1 MTFPVLHTEQES
13 AHFEALFRYA
23 TMGMLITDDAGLITA
38 INPFALN
45 EFGYTEEE
53 VLGKRIE
60 LLIPKRYHEKHVQHH
75 AAFLKNPAARKM
87 GNGVELIGIS
97 KNGTEFPVEISLSH
111 YSYNGSNFVIAF
123 IKDISERKKAELA
136 IRQMTAELESTV
148 EKRTADL
155 KTIQAELEASLK
167 KEKELSELK
176 SRFVTTASHE
186 FRTPLSTVLS
196 SAYLVEKYTADKD
209 QLKREKHLRHI
220 TSSVEMLTSIL
231 NDFLSVGK
239 IEEGKINVKPVACNI
254 KEFITAA
261 IQELDA
267 GLKENQEIRYI
278 HKGGTGVTLDPTL
291 MKHILMNLV
300 SNASKFS
307 PENGLIEIGTTLKKG
322 QLLLYVKDNG
332 IGITP
337 DDQKHLAER
346 FFRGSN
352 VSGIQGTGLGL
363 HIVSKYAALLNGS
376 MQCKS
381 EPGRGSTFTIIFNLQ
396 KHRYEKDIT
405 DRRQ

>member
-23 TMGMLITDDAGLITA
+23 TMGMLITDEAGMITA
-38 INPFALN
+38 INPFALS

-53 VLGKRIE
+53 VLNRRIE
-60 LLIPKRYHEKHVQHH
+60 LLIPKRFHEKHVQHH
-75 AAFLKNPAARKM
+75 AAFLHNPEARKM
-87 GNGVELIGIS
+87 GKGVELIGIS

-111 YSYNGSNFVIAF
+111 YCYNGSNFVIAF
-123 IKDISERKKAELA
+123 IKDISERKKAEKA
-136 IRQMTAELESTV
+136 IQQLNAQLENTV
-148 EKRTADL
+148 EKRTGDL
-155 KTIQAELEASLK
+155 KKIQAELEASLK

-196 SAYLVEKYTADKD
+196 SAYLVEKYTAGKD
-209 QLKREKHLRHI
+209 QPRREKHLRHI

-239 IEEGKINVKPVACNI
+239 IEEGKINVKLLACNI
-254 KEFITAA
+254 KEFITTT
-261 IQELDA
+261 IHELDA
-267 GLKENQEIRYI
+267 GLKENQRIVYT
-278 HKGGTGVTLDPTL
+278 HKGSTSVTIDLTL

-307 PENGLIEIGTTLKKG
+307 PENGLIEIGTRHTKG
-322 QLLLYVKDNG
+322 QLLLYVKDKG
-332 IGITP
+332 IGISP
-337 DDQKHLAER
+337 EDQKHLAER
-346 FFRGSN
+346 FFRGAN
-352 VSGIQGTGLGL
+352 ASGIQGTGLGL

-376 MQCKS
+376 IQCKS
-381 EPGRGSTFTIIFNLQ
+381 EPGLGSTFTIIFNL
-396 KHRYEKDIT
+396 
-405 DRRQ
+405 